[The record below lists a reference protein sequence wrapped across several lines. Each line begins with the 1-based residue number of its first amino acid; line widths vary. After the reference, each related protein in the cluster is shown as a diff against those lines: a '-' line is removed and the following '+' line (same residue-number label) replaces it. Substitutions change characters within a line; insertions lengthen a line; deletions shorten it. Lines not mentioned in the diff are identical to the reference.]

1 MMEANGAQGGLT
13 AASTLAGLS
22 GFGSASRLMTDRR
35 ILLTLCTGDQLLNG
49 KWGGG
54 LSREG
59 VELGAA

>member
-49 KWGGG
+49 KWGGD
-54 LSREG
+54 
-59 VELGAA
+59 